1 MNARCAALYA
11 QNTPPL
17 ASATNHSGSLKNGSA
32 GAVWRAGSLS
42 AVLRLV
48 ARQIVGARYCV
59 GVHWALYP
67 QEVHATRADFAY
79 ETTDSVQLATPEN
92 QPVGKPLP
100 PGKQLIP
107 TRRTADDG
115 KLIEVESP
123 YGVAWAD
130 ASVLRPRAAGLET
143 LDLPVPRTYTVNP
156 PAGTQMFA
164 GTKTLLLPQGT
175 RVSSGRRV
183 HPTLTFHVESTV
195 ADGPLTGER
204 GYVFVPDLTPEP
216 RGTR

>member
-1 MNARCAALYA
+1 MLETLPFRIVSEGV
-11 QNTPPL
+11 P
-17 ASATNHSGSLKNGSA
+17 SA
-32 GAVWRAGSLS
+32 GFLTAASL
-42 AVLRLV
+42 
-48 ARQIVGARYCV
+48 
-59 GVHWALYP
+59 WN
-67 QEVHATRADFAY
+67 ATRADFAY

-130 ASVLRPRAAGLET
+130 ASVLRARAAGLET
-143 LDLPVPRTYTVNP
+143 LDLPVPRTYTVNQ

-195 ADGPLTGER
+195 AGSFR
-204 GYVFVPDLTPEP
+204 Q
-216 RGTR
+216 RS